1 MYWVTKYDPKISPGT
16 EFACDE
22 RADVETIPTDNIAP
36 GSACLVLA
44 DSSLWMLNKDKIWK
58 EIE

>member
-36 GSACLVLA
+36 GSVCLVLA
-44 DSSLWMLNKDKIWK
+44 DSSLWMLNKEKI
-58 EIE
+58 